1 MPMARF
7 ALFVVFFWFGWL
19 KVIGL
24 SPASGLVQHLF
35 EQTISFILK
44 YDAGKKEIVAE
55 PYSPPDINYTIH
67 DGCDHENGECF
78 EDYPDSIEYQEV
90 QLAESYSYA
99 VRNLQALEQQ
109 VRQQRIANN
118 LNGISN

>member
-1 MPMARF
+1 MAEIRI
-7 ALFVVFFWFGWL
+7 WNEEQ
-19 KVIGL
+19 KT
-24 SPASGLVQHLF
+24 QHAKEYHIILQDG